1 MRILFLGNSFTYF
14 HDLPDMVAEMLQ
26 AEVGRNLVGGAY
38 LFQHIDP
45 ADELCTV
52 THKLLTEEKWD
63 YVVLQDQSQGP
74 ITHPAEFRHAVN
86 ALSGM
91 IRAAGGMPVLYET
104 WAYEEGSDTLAS
116 TGMTFEDMQQK
127 LTAGYKAAAEENQA
141 LLAPVGQAFACVRS
155 TKQLYDANDHY
166 HPSLEGS
173 KVAAETIAK
182 VIRED
187 AQSIRK

>member
-74 ITHPAEFRHAVN
+74 ITHPA
-86 ALSGM
+86 
-91 IRAAGGMPVLYET
+91 
-104 WAYEEGSDTLAS
+104 
-116 TGMTFEDMQQK
+116 
-127 LTAGYKAAAEENQA
+127 
-141 LLAPVGQAFACVRS
+141 
-155 TKQLYDANDHY
+155 
-166 HPSLEGS
+166 
-173 KVAAETIAK
+173 
-182 VIRED
+182 
-187 AQSIRK
+187 